1 MSTVKKK
8 SSSASGFGAVM
19 KRLRKNKLA
28 MVGLLIIIV
37 LLICVVFADVL
48 APYSYEE
55 MDTAHA
61 YSWPTKE
68 HICGTDALGRDI
80 FSRLIY
86 GTRYS
91 LQIGVLSVAIAAS
104 IGLVLGSISGYY
116 GGKIDMVIMR
126 FLDIYQSVPG
136 ILLSIAFAA
145 ALGPGITNATI
156 AIGISTIASHAR
168 MIRASIMTVRDSEYV
183 DAAGLINASTGR
195 IIVKHILPNAISP
208 LIVSV
213 TMSIGSS
220 ILAAA
225 TLSFIG
231 LGSQPPA
238 PEWGAMLSA
247 GRSLMRDYG
256 YLVIFPGIAIM
267 ITVLSFNL
275 LGDGLRDA
283 LDPRLKN

>member
-1 MSTVKKK
+1 MKTKK
-8 SSSASGFGAVM
+8 SSHSGFRAVM

-28 MVGLLIIIV
+28 MVGLFIIILLII
-37 LLICVVFADVL
+37 CVIFADFI
-48 APYSYEE
+48 APYGYEE
-55 MDTAHA
+55 MDTSNC

-68 HICGTDALGRDI
+68 HICGTDKLGRDV

-104 IGLVLGSISGYY
+104 LGLIFGSIAGYY
-116 GGKIDMVIMR
+116 GGKVDMIIMR
-126 FLDIYQSVPG
+126 ILDIYQSVPG
-136 ILLSIAFAA
+136 LLLSIAFAA

-183 DAAGLINASTGR
+183 DAARLINASTGR

-213 TMSIGSS
+213 TMSVGSS

-238 PEWGAMLSA
+238 PEWGAMLTA
-247 GRSLMRDYG
+247 GRSVMRDYG

-267 ITVLSFNL
+267 LTVLSFNL

>member
-1 MSTVKKK
+1 MKKH
-8 SSSASGFGAVM
+8 SSHSGFFAVM
-19 KRLRKNKLA
+19 RRLSKNKLA
-28 MVGLLIIIV
+28 MVGLFIIIV
-37 LLICVVFADVL
+37 LLICVVFADAI
-48 APYSYEE
+48 APYHYEE
-55 MDTAHA
+55 MDTKHP

-68 HICGTDALGRDI
+68 HICGTDNLGRDI

-104 IGLVLGSISGYY
+104 LGLILGSIAGYY
-116 GGKIDMVIMR
+116 GGKVDMVIMR
-126 FLDIYQSVPG
+126 ILDIYQSVPG

-168 MIRASIMTVRDSEYV
+168 MIRASIMTVRDSEYI
-183 DAAGLINASTGR
+183 DAARLINASTGR
-195 IIVKHILPNAISP
+195 TIIRHILPNAISP

-220 ILAAA
+220 IMAAA

-231 LGSQPPA
+231 LGAQPPA

-247 GRSLMRDYG
+247 GRNFMRDYG
-256 YLVIFPGIAIM
+256 YLVIFPGITIM
-267 ITVLSFNL
+267 MTVLSFNL

>member
-1 MSTVKKK
+1 MKKK
-8 SSSASGFGAVM
+8 SSSHSGFVAVM
-19 KRLRKNKLA
+19 KRLKKNKLA
-28 MVGLLIIIV
+28 MVGLVIIILLV
-37 LLICVVFADVL
+37 LCIIFAPLI
-48 APYSYEE
+48 APYGYEE
-55 MDTAHA
+55 MDTSNC

-68 HICGTDALGRDI
+68 HICGTDKLGRDI

-86 GTRYS
+86 GARYS

-104 IGLVLGSISGYY
+104 LGLILGSIAGFY
-116 GGKIDMVIMR
+116 GGKVDMVIMR
-126 FLDIYQSVPG
+126 ILDIYQSVPG
-136 ILLSIAFAA
+136 LLLSIAFAA

-183 DAAGLINASTGR
+183 DAARLINAGTGR

-213 TMSIGSS
+213 TMSVGSS

-231 LGSQPPA
+231 LGSQPPT

-247 GRSLMRDYG
+247 GRSVMRDYG

-267 ITVLSFNL
+267 LTVLSFNM